1 MIQRYVRPS
10 EISTSASV
18 VTAACYLGALIS
30 NLISPSIISQYG
42 WQACFL
48 YFAALPP
55 LVWLPLWGLIFGKKG
70 FGLQDDTQIIEVLN
84 DDTGSSGVQ
93 KIQQFDSQS
102 SGDDIELK
110 IKLNDMSSVDSKVFY
125 EAPTTSSSSQSM
137 DTEERIITLSPS
149 PSSSSS
155 SSAKSSSTV
164 KNKVYV
170 AKAKINA
177 DNTVYDIAPQS
188 TYVRDDW
195 TVDSTESDPLIKSVT
210 GNSAENKEVSG
221 IQKYEKTTEKE
232 NEKLNEKLNEIGN
245 EKDNQEVLPL
255 SYLLSS
261 RPVWAI
267 MAAQYGQSWGMI
279 GLLSWLPTY
288 YSERFH
294 VPLDSLANFTVLP
307 YFLQMIVGI
316 SAGLIADKLI
326 SSGVRTLTVRKSLQI
341 SGMLVPAG
349 CLALC
354 AYLPSLDATTAAAF
368 ITFGSAISA
377 ITVAA
382 VSANHFDISPKNAGT
397 IFGIGNTVGCI
408 GR

>member
-1 MIQRYVRPS
+1 M
-10 EISTSASV
+10 
-18 VTAACYLGALIS
+18 
-30 NLISPSIISQYG
+30 
-42 WQACFL
+42 
-48 YFAALPP
+48 
-55 LVWLPLWGLIFGKKG
+55 IFGKKG
-70 FGLQDDTQIIEVLN
+70 FGLQDDNQIIEVVG
-84 DDTGSSGVQ
+84 DETGINGVQ
-93 KIQQFDSQS
+93 TIQQFDSQS
-102 SGDDIELK
+102 SSDDVELK
-110 IKLNDMSSVDSKVFY
+110 IKLNDMSTLDSKSFH
-125 EAPTTSSSSQSM
+125 EAPTTSSSSQPM
-137 DTEERIITLSPS
+137 DTEERMITLSPS

-155 SSAKSSSTV
+155 PTKSSTTV
-164 KNKVYV
+164 KNKVYF

-177 DNTVYDIAPQS
+177 DNTVYDIIPQS

-195 TVDSTESDPLIKSVT
+195 TADSTESDPLIKSVIRY
-210 GNSAENKEVSG
+210 SAENKEVSG
-221 IQKYEKTTEKE
+221 IQKYEKINLEE
-232 NEKLNEKLNEIGN
+232 NEKINEIEN
-245 EKDNQEVLPL
+245 ENDGQEVLPL

-316 SAGLIADKLI
+316 SAGLIADRLI
-326 SSGVRTLTVRKSLQI
+326 SSGVRTLTVRKSLQVT
-341 SGMLVPAG
+341 GMLVPAG

-397 IFGIGNTVGCI
+397 IFGIGNTAGCI

>member
-30 NLISPSIISQYG
+30 NLVSPSIISQYG

-70 FGLQDDTQIIEVLN
+70 FGLQGDTQIEVLN

-93 KIQQFDSQS
+93 TIQRFDSQS
-102 SGDDIELK
+102 SGDDVELK
-110 IKLNDMSSVDSKVFY
+110 IKLNNMSSLDSKVLY
-125 EAPTTSSSSQSM
+125 EAPITSSSSQSM
-137 DTEERIITLSPS
+137 DTEERMVTLSPS
-149 PSSSSS
+149 PSSSSSS

-170 AKAKINA
+170 AKAKVNS
-177 DNTVYDIAPQS
+177 DNSVYDITPQS

-195 TVDSTESDPLIKSVT
+195 TVDSTESDPLIKSVI
-210 GNSAENKEVSG
+210 GYSAENKEVSG
-221 IQKYEKTTEKE
+221 NQKYEKINLEE
-232 NEKLNEKLNEIGN
+232 NEKINEIGK
-245 EKDNQEVLPL
+245 EIENQDVLPL

-261 RPVWAI
+261 KPVWAI

-341 SGMLVPAG
+341 TGMLVPAG

-397 IFGIGNTVGCI
+397 IFGIGNTAGCI

>member
-30 NLISPSIISQYG
+30 NLVSPSIISQYG

-70 FGLQDDTQIIEVLN
+70 FGLQGDTQIEVLN

-93 KIQQFDSQS
+93 TIQRFDSQS
-102 SGDDIELK
+102 SGDDVELK
-110 IKLNDMSSVDSKVFY
+110 IKLNNMSSLDSKVLY
-125 EAPTTSSSSQSM
+125 EAPITSSSSQSM
-137 DTEERIITLSPS
+137 DTEERMVTLSPS
-149 PSSSSS
+149 PSSSSSS

-170 AKAKINA
+170 AKAKVNS
-177 DNTVYDIAPQS
+177 DNSVYDITPQS

-195 TVDSTESDPLIKSVT
+195 TVDSTESDPLIKSVI
-210 GNSAENKEVSG
+210 GYSAENKEVSG
-221 IQKYEKTTEKE
+221 NQKYEKINLEE
-232 NEKLNEKLNEIGN
+232 NEKINEIGK
-245 EKDNQEVLPL
+245 EIENQDVLPL

-261 RPVWAI
+261 KPVWAI

-326 SSGVRTLTVRKSLQI
+326 SSGVGTLTVRKSLQI
-341 SGMLVPAG
+341 TGMLVPAG

-397 IFGIGNTVGCI
+397 IFGIGNTAGCI

>member
-10 EISTSASV
+10 EISTSASI

-70 FGLQDDTQIIEVLN
+70 FGLQDDNQIIEVVG
-84 DDTGSSGVQ
+84 DETGINGVQ
-93 KIQQFDSQS
+93 TIQQFDSQS
-102 SGDDIELK
+102 SSDDVELK
-110 IKLNDMSSVDSKVFY
+110 IKLNDMSTLDSKSFH
-125 EAPTTSSSSQSM
+125 EAPTTSSSSQPM
-137 DTEERIITLSPS
+137 DTEERMITLSPS

-155 SSAKSSSTV
+155 PTKSSTTV
-164 KNKVYV
+164 KNKVYF

-177 DNTVYDIAPQS
+177 DNTVYDIIPQS

-195 TVDSTESDPLIKSVT
+195 TADSTESDPLIKSVI
-210 GNSAENKEVSG
+210 GYSAENKEVSG
-221 IQKYEKTTEKE
+221 IQKYEKINLEE
-232 NEKLNEKLNEIGN
+232 NEKINEIEN
-245 EKDNQEVLPL
+245 ENDGQEVLPL

-316 SAGLIADKLI
+316 SAGLIADRLI
-326 SSGVRTLTVRKSLQI
+326 SSGVRTLTVRKSLQVT
-341 SGMLVPAG
+341 GMLVPAG

-397 IFGIGNTVGCI
+397 IFGIGNTAGCI

>member
-1 MIQRYVRPS
+1 MMQRYVRHS

-70 FGLQDDTQIIEVLN
+70 FGMQDGNQLIEVLN
-84 DDTGSSGVQ
+84 DDTDISGVRTV
-93 KIQQFDSQS
+93 QQFDSQS
-102 SGDDIELK
+102 RSDDVELK
-110 IKLNDMSSVDSKVFY
+110 IKLNDISSLVSKSFY

-137 DTEERIITLSPS
+137 ETEDRMITLS

-155 SSAKSSSTV
+155 TKSSSTV
-164 KNKVYV
+164 KNKLHV
-170 AKAKINA
+170 AKAKINP
-177 DNTVYDIAPQS
+177 DNSVYDITPQS
-188 TYVRDDW
+188 TYFREEW
-195 TVDSTESDPLIKSVT
+195 TADSTESDPLIKSVI
-210 GNSAENKEVSG
+210 GYSAENKEVSG
-221 IQKYEKTTEKE
+221 IQKYGKT
-232 NEKLNEKLNEIGN
+232 NEKGN
-245 EKDNQEVLPL
+245 EKINEIEDESESQEMLPL

-326 SSGVRTLTVRKSLQI
+326 SSGIRTLTVRKSLQI
-341 SGMLVPAG
+341 TGMLVPAG

-368 ITFGSAISA
+368 ITFGSAVSA

-397 IFGIGNTVGCI
+397 IFGIGNTAGCI
-408 GR
+408 GP